1 MNAPRHPDAGATPHS
16 VPGRD
21 CGFLLRWPVPAL
33 LVWGFAWAL
42 FAALRWI
49 GVAAAFA
56 ACAAT
61 LCSVSA
67 CAITTLSATRWRR
80 AFLAGGFPLSF
91 AASSVGAA
99 LPSWTWL
106 MPLALLA
113 ALYPLKAWSDAPLF
127 PTPQGALR
135 GLPAVAPLPNGACIV
150 DAGCG
155 LGAGLIELRA
165 AYPHAHLRGLEWS
178 PLLALLCARRCKF
191 ARVQRADIWA
201 ADWSGYAMVYLFQR
215 PESMPRA
222 AAKAAQELRP
232 GAWLVSLEFE
242 VPACKADAVLRCE
255 DGRALYV
262 YRAPLR

>member
-1 MNAPRHPDAGATPHS
+1 M
-16 VPGRD
+16 
-21 CGFLLRWPVPAL
+21 
-33 LVWGFAWAL
+33 LVWALAWAI
-42 FAALRWI
+42 FAALREI
-49 GVAAAFA
+49 GVALSFA
-56 ACAAT
+56 ACTAT
-61 LCSVSA
+61 LCGVSA
-67 CAITTLSATRWRR
+67 CAITTLGATGWRR

-99 LPSWTWL
+99 LPAWTWL

-135 GLPAVAPLPNGACIV
+135 GLPAVASLPDGACIV

-165 AYPHAHLRGLEWS
+165 AYPRALLRGLEWS
-178 PLLALLCARRCKF
+178 RLLALLCAWRCKF

-201 ADWSGYAMVYLFQR
+201 VDWSGYAMVYLFQR

-242 VPACKADAVLRCE
+242 VAACKAHAVLRSE
-255 DGRALYV
+255 DGRAVYV
-262 YRAPLR
+262 YKAPLR